1 MMYDKIQF
9 KLGGGVEEGVVQL
22 TPKYKSMITK
32 ALEYYA
38 DALGPL
44 KFKYD
49 RDNCENDDEYNGSME
64 LTNSFQ
70 PD

>member
-1 MMYDKIQF
+1 MMYNKIQL

-22 TPKYKSMITK
+22 TPKYKSMIMK

-38 DALGPL
+38 DALGKL

-49 RDNCENDDEYNGSME
+49 RDNCENDDKYEGSME

-70 PD
+70 PN

>member
-1 MMYDKIQF
+1 M
-9 KLGGGVEEGVVQL
+9 
-22 TPKYKSMITK
+22 TPKYKLMITK

-49 RDNCENDDEYNGSME
+49 RDNRENDDKYNGSME